1 MIHKQSL
8 TDTTIDGNFDFT
20 GYHKNEGISIFTEK
34 KEKKQN
40 TVNYWHCLHGD
51 EQVQC
56 EDAGYTRTELR
67 TV

>member
-34 KEKKQN
+34 KEKK
-40 TVNYWHCLHGD
+40 
-51 EQVQC
+51 
-56 EDAGYTRTELR
+56 TEYS
-67 TV
+67 